1 MAQISVEIICLSG
14 SLLRGDLQAEDRLH
28 QKLSAQAFDSTLTA
42 FAKAQVRKKA
52 FGRTDEP

>member
-28 QKLSAQAFDSTLTA
+28 QKLSAQAFDSTFNGVCQGTGTEES
-42 FAKAQVRKKA
+42 FWPDR
-52 FGRTDEP
+52 